1 MVVNGP
7 PLADA
12 PMRALVFALEFR
24 GSGRAVPGKEGAR
37 EARTTAPVDRLV
49 AFAGADWLRPHVAAE
64 PAVLEARVQR
74 SPDGTFVEEGT
85 ITYGTAG
92 MITFET
98 VGRGWVEPGPESTAT
113 VGTVM
118 WRVVDGKGA
127 FAGATG
133 LITSNFTVSGAGDVV
148 DNHMVRMFVRP

>member
-1 MVVNGP
+1 
-7 PLADA
+7 
-12 PMRALVFALEFR
+12 MRTLVFALEFR
-24 GSGRAVPGKEGAR
+24 GTGRAVPGKEGAR

-49 AFAGADWLRPHVAAE
+49 VFTGGDWLRPHIEAE

-74 SPDGTFVEEGT
+74 SPEGTFVEEGT

-92 MITFET
+92 TITFET
-98 VGRGWVEPGPESTAT
+98 VGRGWVEPGPEPTTT

-118 WRVVDGKGA
+118 WKVVDGKGA

-133 LITSNFTVSGAGDVV
+133 LITSNFTVDGAGDVV
-148 DNHMVRMFVRP
+148 DQHVVRMFVRH